1 MNEDDIKKLTRRDFI
16 RTTGSVALGMAMG
29 LPTLSGGEE
38 PEAKRKSKVVLIRHE
53 DAVDAEGKVNGEIVS
68 QMLDDAMM
76 VLFDKDDPVACWKE
90 IIKPDDIVGIKT
102 NVWRYLPTPPAL
114 EQAMKSRMME
124 IGVPEKNIDID
135 DRGVLRNPL
144 FKKSTAL
151 INTRPMRTH
160 AWSGVGSL
168 IKNHIMFVPYPQ
180 NYHGNSCANL
190 GAVWSMPIC
199 KDKTRLNVLVLLTP
213 LFYGIGPHHFDSTYI
228 WTYGG
233 LAVSTDPV
241 AADTIGLKIFQA
253 KRKEYFG
260 EDKPIQ
266 PTAHHIAFADTKFN
280 LGTSDLANIELI
292 KLGWQ
297 EGVLI

>member
-1 MNEDDIKKLTRRDFI
+1 MGEDVKRFTRRDFI
-16 RTTGSVALGMAMG
+16 TTTGSVALGMAMG
-29 LPTLSGGEE
+29 LPALASEEE
-38 PEAKRKSKVVLIRHE
+38 PAVRAKSTVVLIRRKE
-53 DAVDAEGKVNGEIVS
+53 VVDDEGKINGEVLS
-68 QMLDDAMM
+68 EMMDEAMM
-76 VLFDKDDPVACWKE
+76 VLFDKDDPVSCWKE
-90 IIKPDDIVGIKT
+90 IISPEDVVGIKT
-102 NVWRYLPTPPAL
+102 NVWRYLPTPPSL

-124 IGVPEKNIDID
+124 VGVPEENIDID
-135 DRGVLRNPL
+135 DRGVLNNPL

-168 IKNHIMFVPYPQ
+168 IKNYVMFVPYPPS
-180 NYHGNSCANL
+180 YHGNSCANL
-190 GAVWSMPIC
+190 GAVWSLPIC

-213 LFYGIGPHHFDSTYI
+213 LFYGIGPHHFDSTYV

-241 AADTIGLKIFQA
+241 AADTVGLRIFQA

-266 PTAHHIAFADTKFN
+266 PTAHHIAFADKKFN
-280 LGTSDLANIELI
+280 LGNSDLENIELI

-297 EGVLI
+297 EGILI